1 MIPPLMLAL
10 ALCMA
15 APALSAA
22 PTAAAVAATATTV
35 TMAATAA
42 AAPQPPAPVGTDDA
56 SDLETRVRDIS
67 LQLRCLVCQN
77 QSIAESNA
85 PLALDLRNQVRDM
98 LRQGQDADAIASY
111 MTDRYGDFVLYQPPL
126 RGTTLLLWLGPFAL
140 LLAGMAALL
149 QRLRRHAR
157 HREAPLTQ
165 TQQDAAQ
172 ALLSPDANPAVPEHH
187 T

>member
-10 ALCMA
+10 ALCMT

-22 PTAAAVAATATTV
+22 TTAAAVTATTATATL
-35 TMAATAA
+35 ATAA
-42 AAPQPPAPVGTDDA
+42 AATPQTPAPAGADDA

-98 LRQGQDADAIASY
+98 LRQGLDADAIASY

-165 TQQDAAQ
+165 TQHDAAQ
-172 ALLSPDANPAVPEHH
+172 ALLSADANPAVPEHH
-187 T
+187 P